1 MRSARVGVVSLAI
14 AAGAAAVAA
23 AALPLTGRVLRAG
36 ELARMTPSGQVGV
49 IEGAAAWV
57 MSGLGPNQMAEIA
70 RLRKLG
76 FVAGVRENLYAH
88 NNPARGGLSAVE
100 QFSSATA
107 ARVEVAHESVAN
119 GPWLSFPVHAIPGA
133 RGFEHLGSQRNDR
146 DVAFADGSY
155 YYVVGAG
162 WDGPS
167 SNAISRSTVV
177 ATASRLYQRV
187 HGR

>member
-107 ARVEVAHESVAN
+107 A
-119 GPWLSFPVHAIPGA
+119 
-133 RGFEHLGSQRNDR
+133 
-146 DVAFADGSY
+146 
-155 YYVVGAG
+155 
-162 WDGPS
+162 
-167 SNAISRSTVV
+167 
-177 ATASRLYQRV
+177 
-187 HGR
+187 

>member
-1 MRSARVGVVSLAI
+1 MHIARVGVVSLAI
-14 AAGAAAVAA
+14 AAGAAAVAV
-23 AALPLTGRVLRAG
+23 AALPLAGRVLVSG
-36 ELARMTPSGQVGV
+36 ELARMTPSGEVGV
-49 IEGAAAWV
+49 IAGAAAWV
-57 MSGLGPNQMAEIA
+57 RSGLGPNQKAEIA

-76 FVAGVRENLYAH
+76 FIAGVRENLYAQH
-88 NNPARGGLSAVE
+88 NLARGGLSAVE

-107 ARVEVAHESVAN
+107 ARAEVVHESVAN

-133 RGFEHLGSQRNDR
+133 RGFEHLSRQRNDR
-146 DVAFADGSY
+146 NVAFADGSY
-155 YYVVGAG
+155 YHIVGGG

-177 ATASRLYQRV
+177 AAALRLYQRV